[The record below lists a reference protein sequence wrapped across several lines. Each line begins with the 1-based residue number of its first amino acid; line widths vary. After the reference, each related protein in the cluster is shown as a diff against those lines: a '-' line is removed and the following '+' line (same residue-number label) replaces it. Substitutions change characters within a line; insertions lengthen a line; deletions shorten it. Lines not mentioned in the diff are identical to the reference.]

1 MDEDCIVSLQARKD
15 RGEIKM
21 IRAFVLILA
30 LSFAFPVLAQDEATE
45 VDEVIVEA
53 RRSGAPTWEV
63 TRGGSTVLLV
73 GAIQALPKSLDWRA
87 DALERAAER
96 ADRVLYSQAVAL
108 SPGDIL
114 RILWRQGT
122 LTRLPRGK
130 TSADYLAPD
139 WQTRLV
145 ALDAKTRDD
154 LMRQSFFSTTSELLF
169 GLTSLNRNRGRAV
182 EDAVRSTARR
192 GRTPSRRIGQIRGDE
207 VIEDLLTMPPETWV
221 PCLQLAIV
229 AGEAGEAG
237 MLDRAAAWR
246 RFDVPT
252 VMESPLELALSQCW
266 PWGDPDWGIQLR
278 AQWLTGVEDA
288 LTQDGTTLAVV
299 PLRVLAESGGLLDTL
314 EARGFEIVGPAW
326 KR

>member
-1 MDEDCIVSLQARKD
+1 
-15 RGEIKM
+15 M
-21 IRAFVLILA
+21 IRAFVVA
-30 LSFAFPVLAQDEATE
+30 VAFAVASPALAQDEPTM

-63 TRGGSTVLLV
+63 TRGESTVLLV
-73 GAIQALPKSLDWRA
+73 GAIQALPRSLDWRA

-96 ADRVLYSQAVAL
+96 ADSVLYSQAVAL

-130 TSADYLAPD
+130 TSADYLTPE
-139 WQTRLV
+139 WQARLEV
-145 ALDAKTRDD
+145 LDAKTRDD
-154 LMRQSFFSTTSELLF
+154 LMRQSFFQTSAGLLF
-169 GLTSLNRNRGRAV
+169 GVTNLNRNRGPSV
-182 EDAVRSTARR
+182 EDAVRRTARR
-192 GRTPSRRIGQIRGDE
+192 GRTPSQRIGEVRGDA

-221 PCLQLAIV
+221 PCVQLAIV

-237 MLDRAAAWR
+237 MLERAAAWR

-252 VMESPLELALSQCW
+252 VMESPLEQALSQCW

-278 AQWLTGVEDA
+278 AQWLTGIEDA
-288 LTQDGTTLAVV
+288 LAQDGTTLAVA
-299 PLRVLAESGGLLDTL
+299 PLRVLAEPGGLLDTL
-314 EARGFEIVGPAW
+314 EARGFEIVGPVW

>member
-1 MDEDCIVSLQARKD
+1 
-15 RGEIKM
+15 M
-21 IRAFVLILA
+21 IRAISVILA
-30 LSFAFPVLAQDEATE
+30 LMFAWPAAAQDEVTE
-45 VDEVIVEA
+45 VDEVVVEA

-73 GAIQALPKSLDWRA
+73 GTIQALPKSLEWRP

-96 ADRVLYSQAVAL
+96 ADRVLYSQAVSL

-130 TSADYLAPD
+130 TSADYLAPE

-145 ALDAKTRDD
+145 VLDARTRDD
-154 LMRQSFFSTTSELLF
+154 LMHQSFFSTSAELLF
-169 GLTSLNRNRGRAV
+169 GLTRLNRDRGPSV
-182 EDAVRSTARR
+182 EDAVRRTARR
-192 GRTPSRRIGQIRGDE
+192 GRTPSQRIGEVRGDA
-207 VIEDLLTMPPETWV
+207 VIEDLLTTPPEAWV
-221 PCLQLAIV
+221 PCVQLAIV
-229 AGEAGEAG
+229 AAEAGEPG
-237 MLDRAAAWR
+237 MLERAAAWR

-252 VMESPLELALSQCW
+252 VMASPLELALSQCW

-278 AQWLTGVEDA
+278 AEWLTGVEDA
-288 LTQDGTTLAVV
+288 LAQDGTTLAVV

-314 EARGFEIVGPAW
+314 QARGFEIVGPAW
-326 KR
+326 TR

>member
-1 MDEDCIVSLQARKD
+1 MRVFGFFLFCLSLLLLPD
-15 RGEIKM
+15 
-21 IRAFVLILA
+21 FVR
-30 LSFAFPVLAQDEATE
+30 AQDAEATE
-45 VDEVIVEA
+45 VDEVVVEA

-114 RILWRQGT
+114 RILWRRGT

-130 TSADYLAPD
+130 TSADYLAPE
-139 WQTRLV
+139 WQARLV
-145 ALDAKTRDD
+145 ALDALTRDD
-154 LMRQSFFSTTSELLF
+154 LTRQSFFSTSSELLF
-169 GLTSLNRNRGRAV
+169 GLTRLNRDRGPSV
-182 EDAVRSTARR
+182 EDSVRRTARR
-192 GRTPSRRIGQIRGDE
+192 GRTPSQRIGEVRGDA

-221 PCLQLAIV
+221 PCVQLAIG
-229 AGEAGEAG
+229 AAEAGEPG
-237 MLDRAAAWR
+237 MLERAAAWR

-266 PWGDPDWGIQLR
+266 PWGDPDWGLQLR

-288 LTQDGTTLAVV
+288 LAQDGTTLAVV
-299 PLRVLAESGGLLDTL
+299 PLRVLAESGGLLDAL